1 MRFPPPTSCTLLLK
15 VLYPVVW
22 LVNGLAN
29 LVLKPFRVHTN
40 VELMEHLNREELRT
54 LVKEGGKQ
62 IPDDHQRML
71 VNILDLE
78 QATIEDVMIPRQDIV
93 GIDLDDDWDEILL
106 QLTQTVYTRMPV
118 YRDSID
124 QVEGLLHI
132 RTVIAKLAHGELTY
146 EDLKRSVRRPYFI
159 PEGTALTQQL
169 LEFQRRE
176 RRMGLV
182 VDEYGDI
189 QGLVTLDDILEEIV
203 GEYTPESRARI
214 ARDPPAGRRQLPGGR
229 RRSAAHA
236 EPHAGLGP
244 ARRRGQHAERPAAGG
259 TGGNPHRQGK
269 PENRPAHHDH
279 PRDQGKRHR
288 QGADQTQ
295 LGAGTSLSDLWLAQI
310 AFSSASATCCNG
322 TTSQPLDRLARRV
335 RGRNQGPLEAVSG
348 GFPQALL
355 TVMHRADFA
364 RQSDFAE
371 TDHAVG
377 RRAVAKTGKQRQQHR
392 QIGPGLG
399 DAHAPHHVDE
409 HIVIGQRNP
418 AVAMQHR
425 QHHGQAVVLQPQR
438 NPPRVVQVA
447 EVDQRLHFQQD
458 GPGAFAHHGDDAARN
473 RLLDA
478 RTERWPRD
486 S

>member
-1 MRFPPPTSCTLLLK
+1 MEEIPLSTLYIVLLVLLLLSGFFSSSETGLMAINKYRLRHLANMGHRGAKLAQLLLRKPDRLIGLILLGNNLVNIMAASIATIIGIRLFGTNGVWIASLALTVVILIFSEVAPKTLAAVHPERVAFPASFILYPLLK

-22 LVNGLAN
+22 LVNGMAN
-29 LVLKPFRVHTN
+29 LVLKPFKVHTN

-132 RTVIAKLAHGELTY
+132 RTVIAKLAHGELSY
-146 EDLKRSVRRPYFI
+146 EDLKRAVRRPYFI

-203 GEYTPESRARI
+203 GEYTPESRARSREI
-214 ARDPPAGRRQLPGGR
+214 
-229 RRSAAHA
+229 
-236 EPHAGLGP
+236 
-244 ARRRGQHAERPAAGG
+244 
-259 TGGNPHRQGK
+259 
-269 PENRPAHHDH
+269 
-279 PRDQGKRHR
+279 
-288 QGADQTQ
+288 
-295 LGAGTSLSDLWLAQI
+295 
-310 AFSSASATCCNG
+310 
-322 TTSQPLDRLARRV
+322 
-335 RGRNQGPLEAVSG
+335 
-348 GFPQALL
+348 
-355 TVMHRADFA
+355 
-364 RQSDFAE
+364 
-371 TDHAVG
+371 
-377 RRAVAKTGKQRQQHR
+377 
-392 QIGPGLG
+392 
-399 DAHAPHHVDE
+399 
-409 HIVIGQRNP
+409 
-418 AVAMQHR
+418 
-425 QHHGQAVVLQPQR
+425 
-438 NPPRVVQVA
+438 
-447 EVDQRLHFQQD
+447 
-458 GPGAFAHHGDDAARN
+458 
-473 RLLDA
+473 RLLDDGSYLVDGGVSL
-478 RTERWPRD
+478 RTLNRTLDWALDEEEASTLNGLLLEELGEIPTGKASLKIGPHIMTILEIKENVVGKVLIKPNWIPE
-486 S
+486 